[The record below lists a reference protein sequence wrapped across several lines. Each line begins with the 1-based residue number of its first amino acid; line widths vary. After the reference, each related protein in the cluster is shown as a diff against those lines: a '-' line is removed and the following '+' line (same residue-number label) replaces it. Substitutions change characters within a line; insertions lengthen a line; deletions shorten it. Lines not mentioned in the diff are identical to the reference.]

1 MDDITAAYLAGYL
14 ERGGAIRMYIN
25 RVKDSDY
32 LKIETVIGD
41 TLPIESAGIYVR
53 VRATDMTV
61 PRDLKRMFKGKLSE
75 GQWQG
80 WNEDAAALLQV
91 ILPHLRTGKRKA
103 MVNLVLEFHAFIESR
118 KEQMMGSLLFFT
130 VEDMEVIARYEATLR
145 EITGSK

>member
-25 RVKDSDY
+25 RVKDGDY

-53 VRATDMTV
+53 VRSADMTV
-61 PRDLKRMFKGKLSE
+61 LRDLKRMFKGKLSE

-80 WNEDAAALLQV
+80 WNEDAAALLQG

-118 KEQMMGSLLFFT
+118 KEQMMGSLLFFA
-130 VEDMEVIARYEATLR
+130 VEDVDVIVRYEAALK
-145 EITGSK
+145 EMTGSK